1 MATKGRIVLA
11 FFIAL
16 SLTGFAQSSGKKIL
30 SIEDVSINPRVYPQF
45 LSQLNW
51 IPGTDTYAQVEDQ
64 KLNQYSGAKGKLI
77 KSISVEDLNAAIEK
91 VNKDDVVSRMPG
103 VAWQDSKHFTFRQ
116 NQKLYSIT
124 IGRSLVAKMEFEYKT
139 GASGLEYQFT
149 SGGAGNHSYV
159 IGDDLYVN
167 GIQINESEEGVV
179 YGQVVHRNEF
189 GINKG
194 TFWSADFSKLA
205 FYQNDQRAV
214 TDYPMLNITKPVAED
229 YHVKYPMAGQ
239 QNETV
244 KLGIYD
250 VKSKKTL
257 YLKTGDVDQYLTNI
271 TWDPSGKFVYI
282 GVLNRGQ
289 DHLKWQKYSVSN
301 GELVSTLFE
310 EKSESF
316 VEPLHPLKFN
326 PTNSE
331 EFIWQSWRDGYT
343 HLYRYNTDG
352 KLLNQITKGAFEVN
366 ELVCFSS
373 DGKSVFYTSREES
386 PLETHLYEISI
397 QGGTAKKVTGVKG
410 SHSVKVSDKSH
421 YVIDI
426 FSTREIARKYAL
438 LKRSGKEVKELLLS
452 KDPMADY
459 EKNAI
464 EFGTIKAGD
473 GSTDLYTRMIKP
485 YNFDATKKY
494 PAIVYVYGGSHAQMV
509 TESWMGGASLFLHY
523 MAQQGYI
530 VFTVD
535 NRGSDNR
542 GAAFEQATHRQLGTL
557 EIEDQLAGVDY
568 LKKQAYIDADRIGVH
583 GWSFGGFMTT
593 GLMLKAPGTFK
604 VGVCG
609 GPVIDWKY
617 YEIMYTER
625 YMDTPEENPEG
636 YETSSLLNHVKNL
649 EGKLLI
655 VHGADDDVVVWQHTL
670 AFIDECVENAV
681 LFDYFP
687 YPGHKHHVRGRDRVH
702 LQKYMAQYF
711 IDHL

>member
-16 SLTGFAQSSGKKIL
+16 TLTGFAQSNGKKVL

-51 IPGTDTYAQVEDQ
+51 IPGTDTYAQVEEQ
-64 KLNQYSGAKGKLI
+64 KLNQYSGSRGKLL
-77 KSISVEDLNAAIEK
+77 KSISVDDLNAAIEK

-103 VAWQDSKHFTFRQ
+103 IKWQDSKHFTFRQ
-116 NQKLYSIT
+116 NQKLYTIT
-124 IGRSLVAKMEFEYKT
+124 IGRSLVAKMEFEYEA
-139 GASGLEYQFT
+139 GALGLEYQFDAN
-149 SGGAGNHSYV
+149 GAGNYSYV

-167 GIQINESEEGVV
+167 GTKINESEEGVV

-194 TFWSADFSKLA
+194 TFWSKDFSKLA

-214 TDYPMLNITKPVAED
+214 SDYPMLNITKPVAEE
-229 YHVKYPMAGQ
+229 YSVKYPMAGQ

-250 VKSKKTL
+250 VKSKKTM

-289 DHLKWQKYSVSN
+289 DHLKWQKYAVAS

-326 PTNSE
+326 PTNSK

-352 KLLNQITKGAFEVN
+352 KLLNQITKGEFEVN
-366 ELVCFSS
+366 ELVCFSA
-373 DGKSVFYTSREES
+373 DGSSVFYTSREES
-386 PLETHLYEISI
+386 PLETHLYEIPV
-397 QGGTAKKVTGVKG
+397 QGGASKKITGVKG

-426 FSTREIARKYAL
+426 FSNRDVARKYGL

-459 EKNAI
+459 EKNTV

-485 YNFDATKKY
+485 YNFDASKKY
-494 PAIVYVYGGSHAQMV
+494 PAIVYVYGGSHAQMI

-523 MAQQGYI
+523 MAQQGYV

-568 LKKQAYIDADRIGVH
+568 LKEQTYIDADRIGVH

-636 YETSSLLNHVKNL
+636 YETSSLLNHVTNL

-670 AFIDECVENAV
+670 AFIDKCVENAV